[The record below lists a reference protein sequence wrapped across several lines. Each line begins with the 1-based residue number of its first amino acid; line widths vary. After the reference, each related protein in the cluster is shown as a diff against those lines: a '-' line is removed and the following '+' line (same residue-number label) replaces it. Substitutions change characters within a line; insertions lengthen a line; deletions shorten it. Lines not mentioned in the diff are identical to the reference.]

1 MDRERPV
8 EYGRAKRA
16 PRVSS
21 ACQRCRRQKLKCD
34 RERPCALCT
43 RSGVI
48 CISENRPTQ
57 RRRRGGNRNA
67 ANNAARTPREVS
79 VPVDPLDG
87 NVVTTLGSA
96 IITPERDLISSEE
109 LSNDALKYQSS
120 GDNVSGWFGPNAR
133 TSSAGMTQEI
143 IDQFSP
149 KTILASSTS
158 ALPGG
163 SRSDDVLGNHAEKSR
178 LIETFDFEFPLRP
191 VADFLLET
199 YLGAVHWFMM
209 VFHEPTFRNQ
219 YESILDDHSSPKSN
233 SKLLLIILV
242 LSLGAHYTTDD
253 RVKAHSPTFDL
264 EKFREKSL
272 AKVKER
278 LWDLLDD
285 SDVESVQVCVLLG
298 SFYLYHGR
306 PNLAYV
312 VLGAGIRCS
321 QIMGLDKESSW
332 RRVSEM
338 EKEERRRTFW
348 ALFVFDRFASIVYGK
363 PCSIQREGIDVKM
376 PQNLGDTTIQHPHFH
391 SVASMPDGT
400 TESVTSFTY
409 VKFKIQLYQL
419 ASPIVADVYFH
430 RNSDPSIL
438 AARVMKIDRQLR
450 TWFTSLPPELKLQ
463 ELCRQGMKETPQN
476 ARIFML
482 QALALQLAYDNVKIL
497 LHRPSL
503 SQNILNMT
511 PGPAEENSP
520 QNRDG
525 QSFTYTREAQGALLT
540 SRDNCWE
547 SAIQSS
553 RLGIYGQCLEYARE
567 THAAA
572 FLGIN
577 LFTASMV
584 LCVFALSNP
593 ISTQAQLAKQAVTRV
608 MSLSRFLAN
617 RSILSGQTNLV
628 LRDLVNLILEK
639 ERKVMLFA
647 DKEPLT
653 SRPNYNQMG
662 VASKE
667 TIPMNTL
674 SPMPSEAFEEPQEYR
689 SLSQSPFEDPNAP
702 FSASLLANVT
712 GQIHDIPDFAN
723 LDFDDGIATLQEG
736 MLICLSNILEL

>member
-1 MDRERPV
+1 M
-8 EYGRAKRA
+8 K
-16 PRVSS
+16 
-21 ACQRCRRQKLKCD
+21 
-34 RERPCALCT
+34 
-43 RSGVI
+43 
-48 CISENRPTQ
+48 
-57 RRRRGGNRNA
+57 
-67 ANNAARTPREVS
+67 
-79 VPVDPLDG
+79 
-87 NVVTTLGSA
+87 
-96 IITPERDLISSEE
+96 
-109 LSNDALKYQSS
+109 
-120 GDNVSGWFGPNAR
+120 
-133 TSSAGMTQEI
+133 
-143 IDQFSP
+143 
-149 KTILASSTS
+149 
-158 ALPGG
+158 
-163 SRSDDVLGNHAEKSR
+163 
-178 LIETFDFEFPLRP
+178 
-191 VADFLLET
+191 
-199 YLGAVHWFMM
+199 
-209 VFHEPTFRNQ
+209 
-219 YESILDDHSSPKSN
+219 SILDGHSPPKSK
-233 SKLLLIILV
+233 SKLLLILLV

-253 RVKAHSPTFDL
+253 RVKTHSPTFDL
-264 EKFREKSL
+264 EKFRERSI
-272 AKVKER
+272 AKVEEQ
-278 LWDLLDD
+278 LLNLLDG

-321 QIMGLDKESSW
+321 QIMGLYKESSW
-332 RRVSEM
+332 RGVSEM

-363 PCSIQREGIDVKM
+363 PCSIQRQEIDVKM
-376 PQNLGDTTIQHPHFH
+376 PQNLGDTTIQHPHFQI
-391 SVASMPDGT
+391 VASMPDGT

-430 RNSDPSIL
+430 RNSDPSSL

-450 TWFTSLPPELKLQ
+450 TWFASLPPELKLQ

-503 SQNILNMT
+503 SQNILNIT
-511 PGPAEENSP
+511 PGPAEGKSP
-520 QNRDG
+520 QNREG
-525 QSFTYTREAQGALLT
+525 QPFTHTREAQGALLT

-553 RLGIYGQCLEYARE
+553 NLGIYGQCLEYARE

-577 LFTASMV
+577 IFTASMV

-617 RSILSGQTNLV
+617 RSVLSGQTNLV

-639 ERKVMLFA
+639 ERKVMLFV
-647 DKEPLT
+647 DKEPLP
-653 SRPNYNQMG
+653 SRSSYDQMG
-662 VASKE
+662 IANKE
-667 TIPMNTL
+667 IIAMNTL
-674 SPMPSEAFEEPQEYR
+674 SPMPSEAFEEPREYR
-689 SLSQSPFEDPNAP
+689 LLSQSPFEDPNAP

-712 GQIHDIPDFAN
+712 RQIHDIPDFAN

-736 MLICLSNILEL
+736 MLI